1 MWRSTYES
9 NNTCWVWGL
18 IFRNQGRISGQVFG
32 QTQGPRTLVWTFGC
46 PNPEGLN
53 DVKVNIYDRLVCVI
67 FIATDCFLWCKDYWS
82 NILYLIHMLLD
93 WHSDNLV
100 GLYLVLAVSS
110 FILRLVRSRTR
121 QEFHCGPSIDDV
133 DAMWTRP
140 RPVDARDG
148 KVSNDDPWHDVY
160 TFIELPEQTGSELF
174 LGFRVIEV

>member
-1 MWRSTYES
+1 MLGLGS
-9 NNTCWVWGL
+9 N
-18 IFRNQGRISGQVFG
+18 FSKSGQNFG
-32 QTQGPRTLVWTFGC
+32 TGLWPTSCPRTPVWTFDC

-53 DVKVNIYDRLVCVI
+53 DLKVNIYDRLVCVI

-148 KVSNDDPWHDVY
+148 KVSNDDPWYDVY